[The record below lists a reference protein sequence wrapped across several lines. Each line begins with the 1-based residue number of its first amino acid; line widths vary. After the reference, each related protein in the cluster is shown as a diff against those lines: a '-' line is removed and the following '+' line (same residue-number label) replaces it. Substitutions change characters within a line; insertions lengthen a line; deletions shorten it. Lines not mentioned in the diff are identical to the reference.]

1 MTAII
6 LDYRYMKPW
15 YLSKTVWFNALTVIV
30 AVAAYY
36 GWTPDPTLANTIAKA
51 LVAIAPIVNI
61 FLRFITK
68 QPVTS
73 IL

>member
-6 LDYRYMKPW
+6 YDYCVKPW

-36 GWTPDPTLANTIAKA
+36 GWTPDPKLMNTIAQA
-51 LVAIAPIVNI
+51 LVAIAPFVNI

-68 QPVTS
+68 QPITS
-73 IL
+73 VL